1 MVTPPQFR
9 HIYVAQYAVNMRLR
23 LAHTQALLLLSAV
36 LLTVLCMGALNAW
49 DLRNGF
55 SDYLA
60 SRDVERLENF
70 AAMVSARAEQ
80 AGGLAALQAQGVDVR
95 ILLREFGQAQGAV
108 PGPGAPPPGDRPA
121 AFRNR
126 VALYAPDGQPLL
138 GRPLAGEAGE
148 HVEWPIRLQGQVI
161 AVARMRMLKP
171 APNDMEARFLTAQYK
186 GIAVAAVALLLI
198 ALFCARWI
206 AGHWV
211 RPLID
216 MQSATERIAQ
226 GKFETR
232 LHTGRTDEIGD
243 AMRNINRMA
252 EGLQRL
258 EALRH
263 QWIADISHELRTP
276 LTVLH
281 GEIEALIDGVM
292 ALSPKALLS
301 LREEAL
307 RLNALVEDLHLLAM
321 ADLRALP
328 CCFEECDAR
337 LLVAGIVQRFTL
349 RAQLQGL
356 TLRLQVQPDV
366 RMLVRWDAKRIG
378 QLLGNLLDNSLRYT
392 DAPGQVLVGMRGDA
406 AQVVITVEDTAPGV
420 SLLDMSRIFEPLY
433 RADPSRSRAA
443 GGSGLG
449 LAICEQIAKAHRGT
463 LQAEASALGGVLLR
477 VTLPT
482 IGDRAA

>member
-49 DLRNGF
+49 HLRNGF

-70 AAMVSARAEQ
+70 AAMVSARVEQ

-108 PGPGAPPPGDRPA
+108 PGRGAPPPGNRPA

-138 GRPLAGEAGE
+138 GPPLAGEVGE
-148 HVEWPIRLQGQVI
+148 HVERPIHLKGQVI

-171 APNDMEARFLTAQYK
+171 APNDMEARFLTTQYK
-186 GIAVAAVALLLI
+186 SIAVAAVALLLV

-216 MQSATERIAQ
+216 IQFASERIAQ

-232 LHTGRTDEIGD
+232 LHTRRTDEIGD

-258 EALRH
+258 EASRH

-292 ALSPKALLS
+292 ALSPKSLMS

-328 CCFEECDAR
+328 CYFEECDAR
-337 LLVAGIVQRFTL
+337 ALAADIVQRFAM

-366 RMLVRWDAKRIG
+366 PILMRWDAKRIG

-392 DAPGQVLVGMRGDA
+392 DAPGQVLVTMRGDA
-406 AQVVITVEDTAPGV
+406 AHVVITVEDTAPGV
-420 SLLDMSRIFEPLY
+420 SSLDLSRIFEPLY
-433 RADPSRSRAA
+433 RADPSRGRAA

-449 LAICEQIAKAHRGT
+449 LAICEQIARAHHGT

-482 IGDRAA
+482 IGDRTA